1 MAVLTRGSLPARV
14 YWTRRLMVLGT
25 AVLLVVAIARVLG
38 GGSDGSSTA
47 NDDEAVQAAAG
58 TTTGPTE
65 AAPPPPGVTKTRKP
79 KKSKQPTASATPEAP
94 VLASPSGMCA
104 DEDIAATPQIER
116 AVAGSDV
123 RVVIALRTIRSE
135 ACTWRVSPES
145 LTLKI
150 TSGKDDIWSSREC
163 PRAIQSQDVIVR
175 RSVTSNIAIL
185 WSAKRS
191 DDECSRM
198 TTWALPGWYH
208 VAVAALAGE
217 PSDVQ
222 FELEK
227 PEPKVVTET
236 VPPKGNK
243 NNKNDEPKHR

>member
-1 MAVLTRGSLPARV
+1 
-14 YWTRRLMVLGT
+14 
-25 AVLLVVAIARVLG
+25 
-38 GGSDGSSTA
+38 
-47 NDDEAVQAAAG
+47 
-58 TTTGPTE
+58 
-65 AAPPPPGVTKTRKP
+65 
-79 KKSKQPTASATPEAP
+79 
-94 VLASPSGMCA
+94 MCA
-104 DEDIAATPQIER
+104 DEDIAATPMLER

-123 RVVIALRTIRSE
+123 RIVIALRTIRSE

-163 PRAIQSQDVIVR
+163 PRAVPRQDVVVR
-175 RSVTSNIAIL
+175 RAVTSNIAVT

-191 DDECSRM
+191 DDECSRQ

-222 FELEK
+222 FELVK

-236 VPPKGNK
+236 VPPNGTKNNE
-243 NNKNDEPKHR
+243 NNKNDEPNHR